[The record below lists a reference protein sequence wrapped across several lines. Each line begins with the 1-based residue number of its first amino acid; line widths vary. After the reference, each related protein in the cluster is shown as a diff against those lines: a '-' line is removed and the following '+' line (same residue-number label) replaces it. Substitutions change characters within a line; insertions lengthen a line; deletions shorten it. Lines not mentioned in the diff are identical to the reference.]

1 MQTHNKEKR
10 QQQRDAENFKA
21 TASHELRTP
30 IKMCIFLLD
39 DLIAQLQGMLDNE
52 KYKHVINLL
61 TMIRS
66 QMALMECFVE
76 DFLSYN
82 MI

>member
-30 IKMCIFLLD
+30 IKMCIFILS
-39 DLIAQLQGMLDNE
+39 DLIAQLEGMLDNQ
-52 KYKHVINLL
+52 KYKHVINML

-66 QMALMECFVE
+66 
-76 DFLSYN
+76 
-82 MI
+82 